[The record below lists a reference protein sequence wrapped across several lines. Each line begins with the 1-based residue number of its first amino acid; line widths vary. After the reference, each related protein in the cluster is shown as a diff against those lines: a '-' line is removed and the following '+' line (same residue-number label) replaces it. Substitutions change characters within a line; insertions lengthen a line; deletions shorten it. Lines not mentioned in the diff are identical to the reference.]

1 MRGITLRLWRFCE
14 KPLRDM
20 GGTSDGNLPEMRS
33 KIEEDGLAAELL
45 ELRREHYVL
54 WDGSAPG

>member
-1 MRGITLRLWRFCE
+1 
-14 KPLRDM
+14 M

-33 KIEEDGLAAELL
+33 KIEENRLAAELL

-54 WDGSAPG
+54 WNGIAPG